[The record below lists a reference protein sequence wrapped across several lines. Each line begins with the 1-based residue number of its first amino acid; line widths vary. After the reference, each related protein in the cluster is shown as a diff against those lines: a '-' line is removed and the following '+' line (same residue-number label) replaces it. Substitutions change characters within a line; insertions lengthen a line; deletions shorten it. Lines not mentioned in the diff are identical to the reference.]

1 MKARLTASTSWSPWR
16 LLSTEGMTTLV
27 APPRSAKAT
36 LCFSFALVFL
46 CGAVTGALL
55 LNLKNHGRG
64 QPAAVHGHFGSQ
76 FELNHLHKELDL
88 SDEQTRQLS
97 MILDDVA
104 KYYDNVLS
112 DGQTRVM
119 QILDDRQKQ
128 KFQKMLA
135 AEGH

>member
-1 MKARLTASTSWSPWR
+1 
-16 LLSTEGMTTLV
+16 MTTLV

-36 LCFSFALVFL
+36 LCLSFALIFL
-46 CGAVTGALL
+46 CGAVSGALL
-55 LNLKNHGRG
+55 MNLKGHARS
-64 QPAAVHGHFGSQ
+64 HDESGHFHSK
-76 FELNHLHKELDL
+76 FELQHLHKELDL
-88 SDEQTRQLS
+88 TDEQTRQLS

-119 QILDDRQKQ
+119 QMLDDKQKA

>member
-1 MKARLTASTSWSPWR
+1 
-16 LLSTEGMTTLV
+16 MTTLV

-36 LCFSFALVFL
+36 LCISFALVFL
-46 CGAVTGALL
+46 CGAVTGAIVM
-55 LNLKNHGRG
+55 NMKHHTANTSESR
-64 QPAAVHGHFGSQ
+64 GHFHPQ
-76 FELNHLHKELDL
+76 FELKHLHEELDL

-119 QILDDRQKQ
+119 QILDDKQ
-128 KFQKMLA
+128 KEKFRKLLESQS
-135 AEGH
+135 H

>member
-1 MKARLTASTSWSPWR
+1 
-16 LLSTEGMTTLV
+16 MTTLV
-27 APPRSAKAT
+27 APPKSAKAT
-36 LCFSFALVFL
+36 LCLSFALIFL
-46 CGAVTGALL
+46 CGGVTGALL
-55 LNLKNHGRG
+55 MNLRNHAPRHE
-64 QPAAVHGHFGSQ
+64 ATHGHFVSQ
-76 FELNHLHKELDL
+76 FELQHLHKELEL

-135 AEGH
+135 IEAH